1 MNMCEIPVVVR
12 AAGKGKRK
20 RKRMR
25 KGEVILASLSE
36 KLLEGFRI
44 VEEAGL
50 VEGMAGP
57 SVVRNTKC
65 FPTLVPG
72 SLLFLFT
79 VFSRAALVHRL
90 ASVCI
95 KIATHWSGGLVPV
108 ESLVQRPSFGGVL

>member
-1 MNMCEIPVVVR
+1 MNVCEIPVVVR

-20 RKRMR
+20 RKR

-50 VEGMAGP
+50 VEGMAGL
-57 SVVRNTKC
+57 SVIRNTRC

-72 SLLFLFT
+72 SLPLPRHSLQQ
-79 VFSRAALVHRL
+79 AALVHRF

-95 KIATHWSGGLVPV
+95 RIATHWSGGLEVPV
-108 ESLVQRPSFGGVL
+108 ESFVQRTSFGGVL